1 MPKIDVNVSE
11 NVTDLANKPIHNLFD
26 KSTAAL
32 GNGLAS
38 AFSLVF
44 APIEYLG
51 QSAQLNAFNSGQDPH
66 LAIAAT
72 KRTLKR
78 TNKNSKTR

>member
-32 GNGLAS
+32 R
-38 AFSLVF
+38 
-44 APIEYLG
+44 
-51 QSAQLNAFNSGQDPH
+51 
-66 LAIAAT
+66 
-72 KRTLKR
+72 KRTCKCF
-78 TNKNSKTR
+78 